1 MDPRIETLKSTTF
14 FGKRL
19 TRRQIAGIQ
28 ATVERFPALS
38 RRELGHT
45 ICEHLGWFTPKGDDR
60 IQPGLRLLEQ
70 LEALG
75 IVSLPPTRQAM
86 QRGPLGKTVW
96 TSRSAAGPAI
106 EGGLKPLT
114 PLSLEVVTGKEAIE
128 EWNEI
133 VDRHHY
139 LGYRRPFGPHLRY
152 VILDRRGRRLG
163 CLLFE
168 ASASSVPCR
177 DEWIGWQDRTWKKH
191 LNRVVCNSRFLI
203 FPWVKVNCL
212 ASKALSMA
220 VRRLADDWQAHHG
233 VRPVLVETFVDRARF
248 EATCYRAANW
258 HDIGLTQGRKAS
270 AQVEG
275 KTRKSVYVRPL
286 VRHFKA
292 VLLNG
297 PRPAVRR
304 RKAAEP
310 PRLAADGSF
319 VQVWGNIIDTAVAV
333 AHDHDRVWQ
342 RRRRVLNTLLIMLFI
357 FRLVFSKDRQGYAI
371 TLGELW
377 DQCRVMGVD
386 LPQAAPVA
394 ASAVCKARAKLDEA
408 VFKTLHA
415 RILER
420 AGLPGAG
427 KLWKGHAIFAVDGS
441 KMNLPRPLAGEGYRI
456 PAPQVHYPQGL
467 VSCLYQLR
475 SKIPIDFDLHVHEN
489 EREAA
494 LAHLHALSDNDVVV
508 YDRGYYSWKLL
519 NAHVARGLEAVF
531 RIRNRSGIAFDA
543 FIASRQTEA
552 IVEVVP
558 GKTCQRKMRR
568 KHPGA
573 VFPPHRLRL
582 VKYTAGGTAF
592 VLGTTLLDRKT
603 YPVEDLAELYRGR
616 WGIEELYKISKNL
629 MTVQD
634 FHGQSGRGV
643 KQELFAH
650 FILITLTRLFCN
662 RSEDQL
668 NAGRRDDG
676 KPAMQAN
683 FKNSLM
689 VVARNIE
696 GLLLQQAATL
706 SETVTRIVAGI
717 AACRQRVRPNRSY
730 DRHSR
735 KPRGKWQSCKPAKA
749 TSHT

>member
-75 IVSLPPTRQAM
+75 IMSLPPTRQAM

-310 PRLAADGSF
+310 PRLGGERGRGDRARPEP
-319 VQVWGNIIDTAVAV
+319 QVRPPRHRRAGAVALGRV
-333 AHDHDRVWQ
+333 RGASHRRPAAARHHDRLRGGGALSGLSPS
-342 RRRRVLNTLLIMLFI
+342 RRPRRDCRCVPA
-357 FRLVFSKDRQGYAI
+357 LVN
-371 TLGELW
+371 
-377 DQCRVMGVD
+377 
-386 LPQAAPVA
+386 PVA
-394 ASAVCKARAKLDEA
+394 AA
-408 VFKTLHA
+408 
-415 RILER
+415 ER
-420 AGLPGAG
+420 RG
-427 KLWKGHAIFAVDGS
+427 
-441 KMNLPRPLAGEGYRI
+441 
-456 PAPQVHYPQGL
+456 
-467 VSCLYQLR
+467 
-475 SKIPIDFDLHVHEN
+475 
-489 EREAA
+489 
-494 LAHLHALSDNDVVV
+494 
-508 YDRGYYSWKLL
+508 DR
-519 NAHVARGLEAVF
+519 
-531 RIRNRSGIAFDA
+531 
-543 FIASRQTEA
+543 
-552 IVEVVP
+552 
-558 GKTCQRKMRR
+558 
-568 KHPGA
+568 
-573 VFPPHRLRL
+573 
-582 VKYTAGGTAF
+582 
-592 VLGTTLLDRKT
+592 
-603 YPVEDLAELYRGR
+603 
-616 WGIEELYKISKNL
+616 
-629 MTVQD
+629 
-634 FHGQSGRGV
+634 
-643 KQELFAH
+643 
-650 FILITLTRLFCN
+650 
-662 RSEDQL
+662 
-668 NAGRRDDG
+668 
-676 KPAMQAN
+676 
-683 FKNSLM
+683 
-689 VVARNIE
+689 
-696 GLLLQQAATL
+696 
-706 SETVTRIVAGI
+706 
-717 AACRQRVRPNRSY
+717 
-730 DRHSR
+730 
-735 KPRGKWQSCKPAKA
+735 
-749 TSHT
+749 